1 MWLPFFSFKEEKP
14 LNTEMKNRIFF
25 GTLMIAVMVLVVF
38 LSPLTRLLGFLAV
51 GIACAWEYKTRL
63 KEKDI
68 PVALWILVV
77 FLVAAAALAW
87 TNRVSVGWP
96 VLLGASVMLTMGYG
110 VYEKSK
116 GGVAAVYTLSGILY
130 PGFLFALVMH
140 ISQTSWWL
148 QTLML
153 ACLSTWV
160 CDSAAMLGGRRFG
173 KHKLAATVSP
183 NKTVEGA
190 VWGAASSL
198 VVGVIC
204 WLLGRWFPA
213 VGGMNLIA
221 CMVTC
226 LLASTMGQLGDLAE
240 SLLKRML
247 GVKDFS
253 NLIPGHGGMFDRADS
268 LLFSIP
274 TAYLCIMVYT
284 MLAV

>member
-1 MWLPFFSFKEEKP
+1 M
-14 LNTEMKNRIFF
+14 
-25 GTLMIAVMVLVVF
+25 
-38 LSPLTRLLGFLAV
+38 
-51 GIACAWEYKTRL
+51 
-63 KEKDI
+63 
-68 PVALWILVV
+68 
-77 FLVAAAALAW
+77 
-87 TNRVSVGWP
+87 GWP

-110 VYEKSK
+110 VYEKSR

-130 PGFLFALVMH
+130 PGFLFSLVLF

-148 QTLML
+148 HTLML

-204 WLLGRWFPA
+204 WLLGKWFPS
-213 VGGMNLIA
+213 VGGMNLVG

-284 MLAV
+284 AIAA

>member
-1 MWLPFFSFKEEKP
+1 M
-14 LNTEMKNRIFF
+14 NTEMKNRIFF
-25 GTLMIAVMVLVVF
+25 GTLMIAIMVLVVF
-38 LSPLTRLLGFLAV
+38 LSPLTRLLGFLGV

-68 PVALWILVV
+68 PVALWILVL
-77 FLVAAAALAW
+77 FLAAAAALAW
-87 TNRVSVGWP
+87 TNRVSAGWP

-110 VYEKSK
+110 VYERSK
-116 GGVAAVYTLSGILY
+116 GGMAAVYTLAGILY
-130 PGFLFALVMH
+130 PGFLFSLVMY

-148 QTLML
+148 HTLML

-274 TAYLCIMVYT
+274 TAYLCIMVYASV
-284 MLAV
+284 AV

>member
-1 MWLPFFSFKEEKP
+1 M
-14 LNTEMKNRIFF
+14 
-25 GTLMIAVMVLVVF
+25 
-38 LSPLTRLLGFLAV
+38 
-51 GIACAWEYKTRL
+51 Y
-63 KEKDI
+63 
-68 PVALWILVV
+68 
-77 FLVAAAALAW
+77 
-87 TNRVSVGWP
+87 
-96 VLLGASVMLTMGYG
+96 
-110 VYEKSK
+110 
-116 GGVAAVYTLSGILY
+116 
-130 PGFLFALVMH
+130 

-148 QTLML
+148 HTLML

-160 CDSAAMLGGRRFG
+160 CDSATMLGGRRFG

-247 GVKDFS
+247 GVKDFA

-284 MLAV
+284 AIAA

>member
-1 MWLPFFSFKEEKP
+1 MIHAASFFSLRRKDL

-160 CDSAAMLGGRRFG
+160 CDS
-173 KHKLAATVSP
+173 
-183 NKTVEGA
+183 
-190 VWGAASSL
+190 SL

-226 LLASTMGQLGDLAE
+226 LLGSTMGQLGDLAE

-274 TAYLCIMVYT
+274 TAYLCIMVYASV
-284 MLAV
+284 AV